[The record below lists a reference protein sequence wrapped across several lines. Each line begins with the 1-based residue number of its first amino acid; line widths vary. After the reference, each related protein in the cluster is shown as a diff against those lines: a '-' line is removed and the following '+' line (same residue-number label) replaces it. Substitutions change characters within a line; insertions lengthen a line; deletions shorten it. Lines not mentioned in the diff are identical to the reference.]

1 MTILHSINKLGQ
13 SIWYDNI
20 HRGQLDSGYIA
31 NLIEKGITGLTSNPT
46 IFEKAIDATT
56 AYDSQI
62 ISLINQKKSTMEI
75 YENIAVDDIRRV
87 CDLLLDIYHE
97 TKGNDGYASLEVNPH
112 LSSDTDK
119 TVEEACRL
127 YTLLDRPNLL
137 MKVPATSEGIIAIR
151 QLISKGI
158 NVNVTL
164 LFSRLMYDQVRK
176 AYMDGLQDL
185 LNAGGDISRV
195 YSVASFFISR
205 IDTYAD
211 KEIENLRDTSD
222 AATTTLLGKTAIANA
237 QLAYLD
243 FQEDLIS
250 DRFLELKKHGAQVQ
264 KVLWASTSTKNPAYD
279 DLKYVDALIGKNTIN
294 TMTDVTIDALLSAE
308 IDGMIP
314 TSTIDNYST
323 KPETTIKLLSG
334 TGIQLSDIT
343 SQLLVDGLKAFS
355 DSFDSL
361 ISKIRN
367 KQKQLTLHV

>member
-87 CDLLLDIYHE
+87 CDLLLDIYCE
-97 TKGNDGYASLEVNPH
+97 TNGQDGYASLEVNPH

-137 MKVPATSEGIIAIR
+137 MKVPATPEGIIAIR
-151 QLISKGI
+151 KLISKGI
-158 NVNVTL
+158 NVNITL
-164 LFSRLMYDQVRK
+164 LFSRSMYDQVRK
-176 AYMDGLQDL
+176 AYMDGLENL

-205 IDTYAD
+205 IDTYTD
-211 KEIENLRDTSD
+211 KEIENLGDTSD
-222 AATTTLLGKTAIANA
+222 AVTTLSGKIAIANA

-243 FQEDLIS
+243 FQNDFIS
-250 DRFLELKKHGAQVQ
+250 DRFLGLKKHGAQVQ
-264 KVLWASTSTKNPAYD
+264 KVLWASTSTKNPEYS
-279 DLKYVDALIGKNTIN
+279 DLKYADALIGNNTIN